1 MLEQEIPFLS
11 QLTEQERNHF
21 RNLVL
26 IRPQLPSEGQLQ
38 LVESLARSISAP
50 RLLTLI
56 ARTPHWLLHGPVLNA
71 LSQNEATPEPIRRDL
86 EMAVSLF
93 DLMREADKAPVSY
106 RQEYAEGAKSLYQQ
120 LPADLKPIVKQQ
132 LKQLARPVN
141 TTGATQELPPLPV
154 EEQDWEALTAPPTEE
169 VSFEKGKLKVSREE
183 HLSRAEHTLDP
194 EELMDYLLEEDEELW
209 QAALQNPMV
218 SEDLLC
224 DALPQSRSAAL
235 MEEVYSEARWYFRER
250 VREAIYTSPSCP
262 ESLAKNILRT
272 RELIAFLGRGPRNG
286 AELHHIV
293 SLFTQIEE
301 SDYQYLTYWAKRS
314 APNLLRVVK
323 IFYDRLQRKRAHT
336 ATGLGPAPNEGKWA
350 SLEERVFMANQASQP
365 EQLIASLRDPDPQ
378 VFLVVLENPGLTPR
392 EILAAI
398 PAMDATRVE
407 RLASHRT
414 WQENPAI
421 AEALLHNVHIAA
433 NTAHLLLQRLKTPRA
448 LLDVLRDSRIPH
460 MEVKLEALEILRM
473 LYQKMNTQER
483 ILALR
488 SSGGEL
494 IRQLPQEV
502 LKDEDALQLVVAD
515 RQLDPSILLRLA
527 RNKQTPRSVLE
538 RIAAHPILMAHPPI
552 MSELLLNPKTPREA
566 AIRIWGLLSESEQQA
581 LLASPHLPATLRH
594 LPA

>member
-1 MLEQEIPFLS
+1 
-11 QLTEQERNHF
+11 
-21 RNLVL
+21 
-26 IRPQLPSEGQLQ
+26 
-38 LVESLARSISAP
+38 
-50 RLLTLI
+50 
-56 ARTPHWLLHGPVLNA
+56 
-71 LSQNEATPEPIRRDL
+71 
-86 EMAVSLF
+86 
-93 DLMREADKAPVSY
+93 
-106 RQEYAEGAKSLYQQ
+106 
-120 LPADLKPIVKQQ
+120 
-132 LKQLARPVN
+132 
-141 TTGATQELPPLPV
+141 
-154 EEQDWEALTAPPTEE
+154 
-169 VSFEKGKLKVSREE
+169 
-183 HLSRAEHTLDP
+183 
-194 EELMDYLLEEDEELW
+194 
-209 QAALQNPMV
+209 
-218 SEDLLC
+218 
-224 DALPQSRSAAL
+224 
-235 MEEVYSEARWYFRER
+235 
-250 VREAIYTSPSCP
+250 
-262 ESLAKNILRT
+262 
-272 RELIAFLGRGPRNG
+272 
-286 AELHHIV
+286 
-293 SLFTQIEE
+293 
-301 SDYQYLTYWAKRS
+301 
-314 APNLLRVVK
+314 
-323 IFYDRLQRKRAHT
+323 
-336 ATGLGPAPNEGKWA
+336 
-350 SLEERVFMANQASQP
+350 MANQASQP

-502 LKDEDALQLVVAD
+502 LKDEDALLLVVAD